1 MFYRFNAHNK
11 TREARSKTGDNQ
23 PGRPVAS
30 LADKMHRKFAT
41 FLSRQA
47 DRLRP
52 GYVKLLM
59 LLVAAAAGSFFGF
72 LITDQ
77 TQGSLP
83 AFLRLKDQEQTGESI
98 SRRILDRQAVFQTYL
113 DSLENEVI
121 KDSIDH
127 FQNLKNN

>member
-1 MFYRFNAHNK
+1 MFYRFNAHRQTGKASN
-11 TREARSKTGDNQ
+11 ETGDKK

-30 LADKMHRKFAT
+30 PTDKMYRKFAT
-41 FLSRQA
+41 FLARQA

-52 GYVKLLM
+52 GYLKLLM
-59 LLVAAAAGSFFGF
+59 LLAAAAAGSFFGF
-72 LITDQ
+72 LIIGQ
-77 TQGSLP
+77 TQDSLP